1 MIASLEGILT
11 EKDEGRVIIEVAGVG
26 YEISVPTHTFA
37 KLRQGEQTRLCIVHV
52 IKEDAEDL
60 YGFETSEA
68 RNLFKKLI
76 SISGVGPK
84 TGVQVMSIGTT
95 DEIRRAIDAGDV
107 TRLTSIPG
115 IGGKTAQKI
124 ILELRGKLAEQ
135 TSAQEDSDLLDA
147 LVAMGYNRR
156 EAGEALSQISTQL
169 SEEQRLKEALKRLK

>member
-1 MIASLEGILT
+1 MIASLEGNLI
-11 EKDEGRVIIEVAGVG
+11 EKDEGRVIIEVAGIG
-26 YEISVPTHTFA
+26 YEVSVPTHTFA
-37 KLRQGEQTRLCIVHV
+37 KLRQGERVRLCIVHV
-52 IKEDAEDL
+52 VKEDAEDL

-95 DEIRRAIDAGDV
+95 EEIRRAIDAGDV

-135 TSAQEDSDLLDA
+135 EFEKDGDLLDA
-147 LVAMGYNRR
+147 LVAMGYNRHK
-156 EAGEALSQISTQL
+156 AGDALSQTNTKL
-169 SEEQRLKEALKRLK
+169 SEEQRLKETLKRLK